1 MRRAAF
7 GFLVWWL
14 LAASL
19 QAAVATCLWDA
30 NTDGVTV
37 GYRVFYGLAP
47 GDTTTGSVDAG
58 NTTTATVQNL
68 TPGIRY
74 YFVVRAY
81 NAAGD
86 LGPPSN
92 EVSLV
97 LAGQGE
103 CDYPLGAKAVSIFP
117 TKLTKTG
124 SGGPGSKAYVQFQ
137 AASPNS
143 PIQHLGLKTQGVE
156 IAAQDGAPPAYLTS
170 GGVLWFSIPAA
181 SGTYPLSIVATN
193 VAGCLRDQATGFT
206 VTVP

>member
-81 NAAGD
+81 NA
-86 LGPPSN
+86 
-92 EVSLV
+92 
-97 LAGQGE
+97 
-103 CDYPLGAKAVSIFP
+103 
-117 TKLTKTG
+117 
-124 SGGPGSKAYVQFQ
+124 PGSKAYVQFQ